1 MKSGLNNFSTFARL
15 KKRPKQIMKLN
26 NRLWLLL
33 FVVFFTS
40 CITRKQITYFQDT
53 PSSDTTKVAAN
64 SGLRTALY
72 EPTIKPGDIL
82 NIAVMSLSAETNVL
96 INYPFINQSVSTP
109 EKTLTQATP
118 GFLVDT
124 EGNIQIPLLGNIK
137 VDGLTTTQIK
147 KLLLTE
153 LDKYLQSP
161 TVSVRFSN
169 FKITILG
176 DVTRPGVY
184 PVPNERITLM
194 EALGMAGDLTVFG
207 QRKGVKLIR
216 EENGKNKIYYIDL
229 TSKDVLNS
237 PYMYLHPND
246 LIYVDPNGGKAA
258 NADNVYRILPI
269 IISGINVLTLLFLY
283 LR

>member
-1 MKSGLNNFSTFARL
+1 MRLNN
-15 KKRPKQIMKLN
+15 K
-26 NRLWLLL
+26 LWLLL

-40 CITRKQITYFQDT
+40 CITRKQITYFQDI
-53 PSSDTTKVAAN
+53 PGSDTTKVADN

-82 NIAVMSLSAETNVL
+82 NITVMSLSPETNQL
-96 INYPFINQSVSTP
+96 INYPIVNQNISAP
-109 EKTLTQATP
+109 EKTLTQTTP
-118 GFLVDT
+118 GFLVDN
-124 EGNIQIPLLGNIK
+124 EGNIQFPMVGNIN
-137 VDGLTTTQIK
+137 VDGLTTTQIRTLIGEK
-147 KLLLTE
+147 

-194 EALGMAGDLTVFG
+194 EALGLAGDLTVFG

-216 EENGKNKIYYIDL
+216 EENGKNKIYYLNL
-229 TSKDVLNS
+229 TSKDILNS
-237 PYMYLHPND
+237 PYMYLQPND
-246 LIYVDPNGGKAA
+246 IIYVDPNSGKAA
-258 NADNVYRILPI
+258 NADNIYRILPI
-269 IISGINVLTLLFLY
+269 VISAISTLTVLLLY
-283 LR
+283 LKR

>member
-1 MKSGLNNFSTFARL
+1 
-15 KKRPKQIMKLN
+15 MKLN

-33 FVVFFTS
+33 LVVFLSS
-40 CITRKQITYFQDT
+40 CITRKQITYFQDI
-53 PSSDTTKVAAN
+53 PGSDTAKVAAN

-82 NIAVMSLSAETNVL
+82 NITVMSLSLETNQL
-96 INYPFINQSVSTP
+96 INYPFIAQNISAP

-118 GFLVDT
+118 GFLVDN
-124 EGNIQIPLLGNIK
+124 EGYIQVPMLGNVK
-137 VDGLTTTQIK
+137 VDGLTTSEIRKQI
-147 KLLLTE
+147 TE
-153 LDKYLQSP
+153 KLDKYLQSP

-176 DVTRPGVY
+176 DVMRPGVY

-194 EALGMAGDLTVFG
+194 EALGLAGDLTVFG
-207 QRKGVKLIR
+207 QRKGVKLVR

-229 TSKDVLNS
+229 TTKEVLNS
-237 PYMYLHPND
+237 PYMYLQPND
-246 LIYVDPNGGKAA
+246 IIYVDPGSGKAA
-258 NADNVYRILPI
+258 NADNIYRILPI